1 MNRRVPLHNGERWL
15 ISGGGNPFS
24 RIRVRDG
31 AIFSG
36 KRLRTGSDRFIQTR
50 TNRGHCRKLGW
61 ICWPAR
67 CPRFPK
73 FNFVRLLCI
82 FITDSN
88 NTWPAERECVSKIVK
103 FVFFDNIAP
112 RYTLRGNM
120 RGENGWKANG
130 IKLVKL
136 RIFLFF
142 PNLFF
147 TSSKKFF
154 LEHDLRFQRNV

>member
-1 MNRRVPLHNGERWL
+1 MEQFSAENAFEPEAIGLSKRERIEDTVENQAESVGQRAAHVSRNL
-15 ISGGGNPFS
+15 IY
-24 RIRVRDG
+24 
-31 AIFSG
+31 
-36 KRLRTGSDRFIQTR
+36 
-50 TNRGHCRKLGW
+50 
-61 ICWPAR
+61 
-67 CPRFPK
+67 
-73 FNFVRLLCI
+73 VRLLCI